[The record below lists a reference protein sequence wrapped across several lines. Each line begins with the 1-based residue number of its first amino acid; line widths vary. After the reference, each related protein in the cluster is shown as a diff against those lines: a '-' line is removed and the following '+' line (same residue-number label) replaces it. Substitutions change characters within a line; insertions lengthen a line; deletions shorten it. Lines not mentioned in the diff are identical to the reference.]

1 VDRVRTMI
9 LVGVAAKNGENPF
22 RRRGQGSSA
31 MFVSRGLADP
41 KALLNR
47 KCRKGSR
54 LIFLRRG
61 SLCLSSDASGY
72 AEQVYLLVQVLKLGK
87 NRNGENLVN
96 VRVGGRKSSSA
107 ESRCP

>member
-1 VDRVRTMI
+1 MDRARIRM

-22 RRRGQGSSA
+22 RRRDQGSSA

-54 LIFLRRG
+54 SIFLRHTG
-61 SLCLSSDASGY
+61 LCLPVDTSGY
-72 AEQVYLLVQVLKLGK
+72 VGHVYLHVQVFKPGK
-87 NRNGENLVN
+87 NRNGENQGN
-96 VRVGGRKSSSA
+96 ARVGGRRSSPA
-107 ESRCP
+107 ESWCP